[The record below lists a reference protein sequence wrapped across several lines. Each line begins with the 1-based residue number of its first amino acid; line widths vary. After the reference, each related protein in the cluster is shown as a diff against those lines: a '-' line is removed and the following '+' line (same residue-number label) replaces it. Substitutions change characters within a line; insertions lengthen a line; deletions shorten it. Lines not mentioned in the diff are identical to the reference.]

1 MDNRSKKSRRHEEME
16 DDLLEKQLKDYV
28 HGSDK
33 EEDGEEQERGSDQ
46 GEEVDEVDVEM
57 ENHKKRK
64 LSSRGQISDIDIAG
78 PDDEEEAAHEKV
90 VEEKE
95 DVEYEHE
102 EDIDDEDKDGD
113 YEQEEDAE
121 VEDEEEKKTTTTSNG
136 GRKAGRASSGGKN
149 DAEAAVS
156 TIRIHYQD
164 LSGSARPDTTIDV
177 SDPEDLMEHLRSKG
191 EGDDKRRRGRIT
203 KVTEET
209 IQDWRKIRKE
219 SHKEVERRRRETINL
234 AIDNLRKLLPKP
246 EYSKAGI
253 LTSAAALIKKL
264 KESESNHMN
273 KWAISR
279 IVAEQTKT
287 SSEKAQE
294 KMSEALD
301 QSYKEIIRLRSIL
314 EENNIKFEDKF
325 IIPEDALTAK
335 PEKKEEEE
343 EEEEEV
349 AKEEEPEVEGEG
361 NDDDEEE
368 KEE

>member
-1 MDNRSKKSRRHEEME
+1 MDNRTKKTRRHEEME

-33 EEDGEEQERGSDQ
+33 EEDHEEAENEKKAEGK
-46 GEEVDEVDVEM
+46 EEHEDDKEEKHDDEHE
-57 ENHKKRK
+57 EESSHKKRK
-64 LSSRGQISDIDIAG
+64 ISTHGQISDIDIAG
-78 PDDEEEAAHEKV
+78 NDDEEEEREKA
-90 VEEKE
+90 EEQKEPKEYEE
-95 DVEYEHE
+95 DV
-102 EDIDDEDKDGD
+102 DDEDKDKD
-113 YEQEEDAE
+113 YEQEEDGDE
-121 VEDEEEKKTTTTSNG
+121 DDEESKRRSAAAARGNSTGKRGSRN
-136 GRKAGRASSGGKN
+136 SGVKN

-177 SDPEDLMEHLRSKG
+177 SDPEDLMEHLRTKD
-191 EGDDKRRRGRIT
+191 GDEKRRRGRIT

-209 IQDWRKIRKE
+209 IQDWRKLRKE

-301 QSYKEIIRLRSIL
+301 QSYKEIIRLRGIL

-325 IIPEDALTAK
+325 IIPEDALK
-335 PEKKEEEE
+335 SKSEEKEDNEK
-343 EEEEEV
+343 
-349 AKEEEPEVEGEG
+349 
-361 NDDDEEE
+361 EEE
-368 KEE
+368 KEDE